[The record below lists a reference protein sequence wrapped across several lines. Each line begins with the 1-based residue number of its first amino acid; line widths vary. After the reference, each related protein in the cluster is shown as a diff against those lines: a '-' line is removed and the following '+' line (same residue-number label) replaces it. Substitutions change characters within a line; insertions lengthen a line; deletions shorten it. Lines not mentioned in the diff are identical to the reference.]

1 MNSTSAWNAT
11 PSVQVPAVSA
21 IFVGVQKSSGRSV
34 ALPNIAM
41 NMPKPMQLMMFAP
54 TELHAYVTKWS
65 FAARICPITVYR
77 P

>member
-1 MNSTSAWNAT
+1 M
-11 PSVQVPAVSA
+11 PAVSA

-41 NMPKPMQLMMFAP
+41 NAPKPMQLMMFAP